1 MAKKELKDDLF
12 DGVSI
17 SDDGKK
23 NKSANAK
30 EARAK
35 KKAAKLAE
43 KRTACENEIRELKS
57 KLASETDE
65 NKKAELQKQLTKAKN
80 KLDSIGSGI
89 SVAKNTARV
98 IKSVVAAV
106 VVVALLVTYVATG
119 TVRKGPI
126 HSTLQ
131 WTTGLTA
138 ITIKSEDGDKLRVP
152 VSVYNYYYSTMYNSL
167 QQTQQVYKQYGIDLA
182 QADLEVDFDKKL
194 SSQKTTDED
203 NVVMTWEE
211 KLQKKVVKSIEDI
224 YTYYN
229 EAVKANGG
237 EEPEITEEQQKQ
249 LDDTL
254 KSYKESANK
263 YGFTLSAYLV
273 KAMGKGVTESVF
285 REETKRSCIAENYQK
300 ELEANKEEVVFTEAD
315 FAKYKDENPDE
326 LATVDIRVF
335 EASSA
340 DDAKAFK
347 EALKADGSNFTEL
360 CVNYAKEGYEKT
372 YYAQDGASTEYNISK
387 STLKAMGLAIATADD
402 VKKKPE
408 ERTYEGLDWLFS
420 ADRKA
425 GDINQFATT
434 VVYVLAPARVSDA
447 ELVNVRH
454 ILINPITDAKSDKKA
469 IDATA
474 EQWAEADK
482 LAKKVLDEYNK
493 GEKSAES
500 FGALAKKYSADGSST
515 KGGLYENVY
524 PNQMVDTFNA
534 WCFDANRKVGDVG
547 IVQTEFGYHV
557 MYFVGTT
564 GTAAWEKN
572 AKDALEKQDK
582 ESVAKA
588 LDDKYTAKVSWFG
601 SRYFEKD
608 TDIDR

>member
-17 SDDGKK
+17 ADGEKK
-23 NKSANAK
+23 NKSSEAK
-30 EARAK
+30 KARAK

-43 KRTACENEIRELKS
+43 KRTACEAEIRELKS
-57 KLASETDE
+57 KLSSETNE
-65 NKKAELQKQLTKAKN
+65 SKRAELQKQLDKAKN
-80 KLDSIGSGI
+80 KLDAIGSGV
-89 SVAKNTARV
+89 SVAKNTERV

-138 ITIKSEDGDKLRVP
+138 VTIKSEDGDKLRVP
-152 VSVYNYYYSTMYNSL
+152 VSVYNYYYSTTYNSL

-211 KLQKKVVKSIEDI
+211 KLQKKVIKSIEDI

-237 EEPEITEEQQKQ
+237 VEPEITEEQQKQ

-254 KSYKESANK
+254 KTYKESANK

-300 ELEANKEEVVFTEAD
+300 QLEENKEETVFTEAD

-326 LATVDIRVF
+326 LSSVDIRVF

-340 DDAKAFK
+340 DDAKKFK
-347 EALKADGSNFTEL
+347 EELKADGSNFAEL
-360 CVNYAKEGYEKT
+360 CVKYAKEGFDKD
-372 YYAQDGASTEYNISK
+372 YYAQEGASTQYNITK

-425 GDINQFATT
+425 GDINQFSTT

-447 ELVNVRH
+447 ELINVRH
-454 ILINPITDAKSDKKA
+454 ILINPITDANSDKKA
-469 IDATA
+469 VDATE

-482 LAKKVLDEYNK
+482 LAKKVLDEYNSGK
-493 GEKSAES
+493 KTEDS
-500 FGALAKKYSADGSST
+500 FASLAKNYSSDGSAS
-515 KGGLYENVY
+515 KGGLYEDVY

-534 WCFDANRKVGDVG
+534 WCFDNSRKAGDVG
-547 IVQTEFGYHV
+547 IVKTEFGYHV
-557 MYFVGTT
+557 MYFVGET
-564 GTAAWEKN
+564 GTAVWEKN
-572 AKDALEKQDK
+572 AKEALEKQDK
-582 ESVAKA
+582 ESVAKE